1 MTQQRQVTRDSMQ
14 GSLIELKQLGFEPRT
29 VIDVGACLGTFE
41 LYETFPESRL
51 ILIEPVAENAPYL
64 AKICNYYKDATYII
78 AAANKKPA
86 NVTISVS
93 PNLIHSSI
101 ISNSADVSKHLEVR
115 NILGITLDGL
125 CKQLQLEGPYLIKV
139 DVDGLEVDVLAG
151 ATQIL
156 QNTEYV
162 IVEVCL
168 SGQMYDVINF
178 MKSQAFVVYDIV
190 DLGYQPS
197 SGALWQVDMAFVKE
211 SGQFRQ
217 NKLYTA
223 TKEEEE
229 ATTAYLKSYRAKLI
243 AHIESLS
250 NQKQKAGN
258 DVQDI
263 NHPKTSSE
271 IRSIYPVG
279 SRCRILNER
288 WNSVGFVKGRIVEVA
303 YLHDDG
309 QIMVRHPEQDWLSY
323 PFLPQELEAVN
334 A

>member
-1 MTQQRQVTRDSMQ
+1 M
-14 GSLIELKQLGFEPRT
+14 P
-29 VIDVGACLGTFE
+29 
-41 LYETFPESRL
+41 
-51 ILIEPVAENAPYL
+51 
-64 AKICNYYKDATYII
+64 
-78 AAANKKPA
+78 
-86 NVTISVS
+86 
-93 PNLIHSSI
+93 
-101 ISNSADVSKHLEVR
+101 
-115 NILGITLDGL
+115 GITLDGL
-125 CKQLQLEGPYLIKV
+125 CKELHVEGPYLIKV

-168 SGQMYDVINF
+168 FGQIYDVIKF

-217 NKLYTA
+217 NKLGVA
-223 TKEEEE
+223 TKEQEE
-229 ATTAYLKSYRAKLI
+229 ATAAYLKDYRERLI
-243 AHIESLS
+243 TYIKGFS

-258 DVQDI
+258 DVQDV
-263 NHPKTSSE
+263 NHSKTSSE
-271 IRSIYPVG
+271 IKRIYPVG
-279 SRCRILNER
+279 SSFRILSDR
-288 WNSVGFVKGRIVEVA
+288 WNSVGMMRGTIVEVA

-323 PFLPQELEAVN
+323 PFLAQELEEVKASLQ
-334 A
+334 